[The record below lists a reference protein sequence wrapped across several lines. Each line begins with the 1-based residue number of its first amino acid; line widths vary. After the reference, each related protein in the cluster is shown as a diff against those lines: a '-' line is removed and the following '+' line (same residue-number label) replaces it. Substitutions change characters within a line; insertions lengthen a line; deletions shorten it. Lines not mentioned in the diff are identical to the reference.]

1 MAAIYTQGIADYN
14 FDNHNSELTINTK
27 DFAFGGKMLEAQYKS
42 LPIDNVAHGSVA
54 EFQNHIKETLSLEL
68 AREMIKRRLIEFT
81 VSHDASHINTI
92 YRARCCVMPDEQVKI
107 VRTIIDKR

>member
-1 MAAIYTQGIADYN
+1 LDAI
-14 FDNHNSELTINTK
+14 
-27 DFAFGGKMLEAQYKS
+27 KS
-42 LPIDNVAHGSVA
+42 STFLCLPAVVVA

-68 AREMIKRRLIEFT
+68 AREMIKRKLIEFT